1 MKQSQPA
8 AQPAGGAAR
17 GPRPARHRAIAVAVA
32 ALVLAAAG
40 YYLVPAWRRH
50 EMIARLQTGL
60 PARPAAKGMAPQLAE
75 RLAQA
80 EGEARDLR
88 TTLAGL
94 AELGRLYHASGFPQE
109 AETCWRLLHQAEP
122 KEARWCYY
130 LADLRRVASDYE
142 GLADLLAQTI
152 ALAPGY
158 APAWLQLADLQFKT
172 GRMQLA
178 QDSYEKRLALVPG
191 DPYARL
197 GLARVALQ
205 AGDKAR
211 ARDLVAALVK
221 DAPEFS
227 PGHNLYA
234 EMLAADGDTTAASK
248 QRWLGRETTRFRE
261 ADDPWLDE
269 LGAWCF
275 NYEQLCI
282 RGTVE
287 YQTRHGDRGRGYF
300 ERAIR
305 LQPGNPM
312 AYGLLGGLY
321 LELNNPAKAREVFE
335 DGLKQAASV
344 QPGVMYF
351 VDLSR
356 AYRELKQP
364 AEAERV
370 ARAGLARL
378 GREFELYD
386 ALGVALGDAG
396 RREEAVEALR
406 TAVALNP
413 DDTNAN
419 YNLAMA
425 LVAVRQLDEAIA
437 ALKRSLKLKPTF
449 PASLAML
456 AQIEI
461 DSGRWEDAARYLQP
475 LYESHPEMPQARRL
489 MAYWH
494 LRAGLAAEKAND
506 PAAAERHYREGVAI
520 DRNQPDL
527 QARLGTLCLLQ
538 GRFGDAVGPL
548 EEFHRLQ
555 PDNAQSSLY
564 LGQAYAAVGRRDEAR
579 QVLTAGAAIA
589 ERMGNAQTAEFC
601 REILRQLQ

>member
-1 MKQSQPA
+1 MKQSRSALPPERS
-8 AQPAGGAAR
+8 AQSGSH
-17 GPRPARHRAIAVAVA
+17 PARRRFLAAAAVAAAVAV
-32 ALVLAAAG
+32 AG
-40 YYLVPAWRRH
+40 YYLVHAWRRQ
-50 EMIARLQTGL
+50 EMIAQLQAGL
-60 PARPAAKGMAPQLAE
+60 PARPDANRMAPTLAE
-75 RLAQA
+75 RLGKAEAQA
-80 EGEARDLR
+80 RDPR
-88 TTLAGL
+88 TTLAGV
-94 AELGRLYHASGFPQE
+94 ADLGRLYHASGFPHE
-109 AETCWRLLHQAEP
+109 AETCWRLLQMAEP

-130 LADLRRVASDYE
+130 LADLHRAASDYD
-142 GLADLLAQTI
+142 GVAAMLARTT

-172 GRMQLA
+172 GQIEAA
-178 QDSYEKRLALVPG
+178 QGSYEKRLALVPA

-205 AGDKAR
+205 AGDKKKAR
-211 ARDLVAALVK
+211 EFVESLVK
-221 DAPEFS
+221 DTPEFS

-234 EMLAADGDTTAASK
+234 EMLAADGDTAAANK
-248 QRWLGRETTRFRE
+248 QRWLGRESTRFRE

-287 YQTRHGDRGRGYF
+287 YQTKHGDHGQGYF
-300 ERAIR
+300 ERAIQM
-305 LQPGNPM
+305 QPANPM

-321 LELNNPAKAREVFE
+321 LEQNNPGKARDILE
-335 DGLKQAASV
+335 DGLKQSAAAK
-344 QPGVMYF
+344 PGVMYF

-356 AYRELKQP
+356 AYRELKLP

-370 ARAGLARL
+370 ARDGLARL

-396 RREEAVEALR
+396 QHEEAVEALR

-413 DDTNAN
+413 DDTNSN
-419 YNLAMA
+419 YNLAVA
-425 LVAVRQLDEAIA
+425 LLAVRQLGEAIS
-437 ALKRSLKLKPTF
+437 ALKHSLTAKPTF
-449 PASLAML
+449 PSSLAML

-461 DSGRWEDAARYLQP
+461 DSGRWEDAAQYLQP

-494 LRAGLAAEKAND
+494 LRAGMAAEKQKDLAL
-506 PAAAERHYREGVAI
+506 AETHYREGVSI
-520 DRNQPDL
+520 DRSQPEL
-527 QARLGTLCLLQ
+527 HVRLGTLFLLQ

-548 EEFHRLQ
+548 EEYHRLQ
-555 PDNAQSSLY
+555 PDNPQSSLY

-579 QVLTAGAAIA
+579 QVLTAGAAVA
-589 ERMGNAQTAEFC
+589 DRQGNTQTADFC